1 MQIIGFN
8 FTKISAE
15 RFEMPKRGPSVQ
27 EKKVTTNIEFSD
39 VQKEKFDLLSEDVV
53 RVHFSSTISYEPKLA
68 SISFTGFLVLKLD
81 KKQMAE
87 LLKSWK
93 DKKIP
98 PEMNLSLLNLV
109 LQKSTIKALQLEEE
123 LNLQPHFGLPRISK
137 KE

>member
-1 MQIIGFN
+1 
-8 FTKISAE
+8 
-15 RFEMPKRGPSVQ
+15 MPKRGPSVQ